1 MITRR
6 DVLGMAA
13 ASAASLLV
21 PAGPGRAEAPAP
33 AWRPFRETLAIDGE
47 AGVFQLIEDG
57 DASRAAAERDAVR
70 ASGLAGALFTV
81 APNSRFRY
89 ADAAFD
95 KTREILAH
103 CRRKIA
109 AHPDVFLLVDKASDL
124 ERARRERRLG
134 VIPRFQGCEPLG
146 EQLDRVGL
154 FRDLGVRVIQLT
166 HARRNLAADDC
177 MEANDGGLS
186 RFGHAVVEA
195 LNERKVVVDLAHGS
209 PRTIAEAVRASKAP
223 VLISHTGCRALAD
236 VPRNTGDD
244 NLRAMADRGGVAGI
258 VLWPYL
264 RTDRQPTA
272 ADVVAHIEHVIRVCG
287 EDHVG
292 IGTDCGVAPIER
304 TAEFEQ
310 GNRENVRGMIESG
323 WLKQK
328 SPDGVYLF
336 ITDLNVANRF
346 EVLAGLLSARGHSD
360 ARIAKILG
368 GNFARVFREVWGE

>member
-1 MITRR
+1 MPNRR
-6 DVLGMAA
+6 EVLGIAA
-13 ASAASLLV
+13 AAAAAGLL
-21 PAGPGRAEAPAP
+21 GRAAPARAAGTIWP
-33 AWRPFRETLAIDGE
+33 PFRDTLAIDGE
-47 AGVFQLIEDG
+47 GGLFMLLPGADEAR
-57 DASRAAAERDAVR
+57 DAVDLAAVR
-70 ASGLAGALFTV
+70 ASGLGGVLFTV

-89 ADAAFD
+89 DAAAFD
-95 KTREILAH
+95 KTREILDH

-109 AHPDVFLLVDKASDL
+109 ANPDVLLLVDKAADL
-124 ERARRERRLG
+124 ERARREHRLG

-146 EQLDRVGL
+146 EQLDRVKQ

-186 RFGHAVVEA
+186 AFGHRVVEA
-195 LNERKVVVDLAHGS
+195 LNAQKVVVDLAHGS
-209 PRTIAEAVRASKAP
+209 PRTTAESIRASKAP

-236 VPRNTGDD
+236 LPRNVDDD
-244 NLRAMADRGGVAGI
+244 NLRALADRGGVAGI
-258 VLWPYL
+258 LLWPYL

-272 ADVVAHIEHVIRVCG
+272 IDVIAHVEHAIKVCG

-292 IGTDCGVAPIER
+292 IGTDCAIAPIER
-304 TAEFEQ
+304 TAEFEKA
-310 GNRENVRGMIESG
+310 NRENVAGMIESG

-336 ITDLNVANRF
+336 ITDLNMANRF
-346 EVLAGLLSARGHSD
+346 EVLAGMLSARGHSD

-368 GNFARVFREVWGE
+368 GNFARVFAEVWG

>member
-1 MITRR
+1 MPHRR
-6 DVLGMAA
+6 DVLAMAA
-13 ASAASLLV
+13 AAAAAGLL
-21 PAGPGRAEAPAP
+21 GRSAPAQAEP
-33 AWRPFRETLAIDGE
+33 KASWPRFRDTLAIDGE
-47 AGVFQLIEDG
+47 GGLFMLLSATDEEDAGDL
-57 DASRAAAERDAVR
+57 AAAR
-70 ASGLAGALFTV
+70 ASGLAGVLLTV

-89 ADAAFD
+89 DLEGFD
-95 KTREILAH
+95 KTRELLAN

-109 AHPDVFLLVDKASDL
+109 AHPDTLLLVDTASDL

-146 EQLDRVGL
+146 EHLDRVPL
-154 FRDLGVRVIQLT
+154 FRELGVRVIQLT
-166 HARRNLAADDC
+166 HSRRNLAADDC

-186 RFGHAVVEA
+186 AFGHRVVEE
-195 LNERKVVVDLAHGS
+195 LNARKVVVDLAHGS
-209 PRTIAEAVRASKAP
+209 PRTIAEGIRASKAP

-244 NLRAMADRGGVAGI
+244 ELRALADRGGVAGI
-258 VLWPYL
+258 VFWPYL

-272 ADVVAHIEHVIRVCG
+272 ADVITHLEHAIKVCG

-292 IGTDCGVAPIER
+292 IGTDCAIAPIER
-304 TAEFEQ
+304 TPEYEKQ
-310 GNRENVRGMIESG
+310 NREHIQGMIESG

-328 SPDGVYLF
+328 SADGVHLF

-346 EVLAGLLSARGHSD
+346 EVLAGMLSARGHSD

-368 GNFARVFREVWGE
+368 GNFARVFGAVWGE